1 MEFILK
7 HTIYEIGKI
16 PTIENPQIPVA
27 GRSNVG
33 KSSFINC
40 ILGQKNLAKTSSKPG
55 KTKSINFYFIKK
67 FKGYLVDLPGY
78 GYAKTSKKERQ
89 KWATLVDNYF
99 KKNVENIKGVILLID
114 SRLPPQQAD
123 INLFNYITDKGFK
136 VIPILTKEDKANMSA
151 KNRIKNFWQDFSG
164 STIEPILFSSKTSK
178 GKAQIVNVL
187 MSIFKS

>member
-7 HTIYEIGKI
+7 HTIYEIDKI
-16 PTIENPQIPVA
+16 PKIENPQIPVA

-55 KTKSINFYFIKK
+55 KTRSINFYFIKK

-78 GYAKTSKKERQ
+78 GYAKTSKRQRQ

-99 KKNVENIKGVILLID
+99 KKNAENIKGVILLID

-123 INLFNYITDKGFK
+123 INLFNYIMDQGFK
-136 VIPILTKEDKANMSA
+136 VIPILTKEDKSNMSA

-164 STIEPILFSSKTSK
+164 STIEPIFFSAKTSK
-178 GKAQIVNVL
+178 GKGKIINIL
-187 MSIFKS
+187 METLKS